1 MCLRRLSV
9 KKLPDSELD
18 IMLIIWEFN
27 RPVTRFE
34 IEGEMNGNKNLSATT
49 ILSFLSRLQEKGFL
63 EVTKAGKNNIYTAV
77 IDKESYMRMDSENVL
92 KKLYR
97 NSIKNFVA
105 SLYDGDNLSETDIKE
120 LEEYL
125 HQKRGK

>member
-1 MCLRRLSV
+1 V

-63 EVTKAGKNNIYTAV
+63 KVTKAGKNNIYTAV

-125 HQKRGK
+125 HQKRGKL

>member
-1 MCLRRLSV
+1 M

-63 EVTKAGKNNIYTAV
+63 EVTKEGKNNIYTAV

>member
-1 MCLRRLSV
+1 M

>member
-1 MCLRRLSV
+1 M

-49 ILSFLSRLQEKGFL
+49 ILSFLSRLQENGFL
-63 EVTKAGKNNIYTAV
+63 EVTKEGKNNIYTAV

>member
-1 MCLRRLSV
+1 M

-63 EVTKAGKNNIYTAV
+63 KVTKAGKNNIYTAV

-125 HQKRGK
+125 HQKRGKL